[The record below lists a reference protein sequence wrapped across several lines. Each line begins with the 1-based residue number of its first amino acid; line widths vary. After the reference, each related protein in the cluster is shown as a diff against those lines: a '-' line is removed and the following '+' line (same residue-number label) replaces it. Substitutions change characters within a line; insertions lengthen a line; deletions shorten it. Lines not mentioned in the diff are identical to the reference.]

1 MTFSGVLKGPSSFKV
16 KSPSFSAFRA
26 VLLKLQCSYESPG
39 GFDKR
44 QNLTGLGWGPDTTDT
59 AFWQAPRPCY
69 CCGCCWPMAQALNRE
84 AWSYIHYIEA
94 CFHNSSGLHL
104 YPLPPSWISVLWW
117 PAERQKDAEM
127 RGWPCLPTIPT
138 NASPLSSSPAFCK
151 DTLYIFHI
159 WVHSGHLR
167 G

>member
-1 MTFSGVLKGPSSFKV
+1 MGWETGVQLKWKFTPTIDSSSEVTFSGVLKGPSSFKV

-84 AWSYIHYIEA
+84 A
-94 CFHNSSGLHL
+94 
-104 YPLPPSWISVLWW
+104 
-117 PAERQKDAEM
+117 
-127 RGWPCLPTIPT
+127 
-138 NASPLSSSPAFCK
+138 
-151 DTLYIFHI
+151 
-159 WVHSGHLR
+159 
-167 G
+167 